1 MSGALQPT
9 EEWRLMGGWR
19 DALDSR
25 GDPLVKGE
33 SEKSWGPYHCL
44 GGAASEKYS
53 LRLCL

>member
-9 EEWRLMGGWR
+9 EEWRLMGGWG